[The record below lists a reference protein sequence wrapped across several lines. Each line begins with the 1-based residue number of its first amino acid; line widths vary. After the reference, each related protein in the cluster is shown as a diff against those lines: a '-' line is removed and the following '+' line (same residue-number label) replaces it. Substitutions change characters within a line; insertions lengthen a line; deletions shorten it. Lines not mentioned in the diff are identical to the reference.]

1 MNQKERIQK
10 MLASFNAIRL
20 YVRTYPRSGTHLIGS
35 ILHYR
40 YGFSPMSPTFVKP
53 TIKGQNDPLQYFTF
67 HYNQTEVFPEQI
79 PDIYVL
85 RNPFDCISS
94 QYYRGG
100 GWTIDSIKEEDRLAY
115 KNAEMPTDYKRP
127 GFHCN
132 TVFNEIGK
140 FNQMLSCIKDTDLV
154 LYYEDLFEN
163 PDKWLKMLDIFLKK
177 KYDVDPVDTKI
188 SIEEIKAITLKWY
201 NDAHRAMDAFSEGEQ
216 NKFKS
221 IKAEIKPYINKFLD
235 KSNKHIK
242 GYD

>member
-1 MNQKERIQK
+1 
-10 MLASFNAIRL
+10 
-20 YVRTYPRSGTHLIGS
+20 
-35 ILHYR
+35 
-40 YGFSPMSPTFVKP
+40 
-53 TIKGQNDPLQYFTF
+53 
-67 HYNQTEVFPEQI
+67 
-79 PDIYVL
+79 
-85 RNPFDCISS
+85 
-94 QYYRGG
+94 
-100 GWTIDSIKEEDRLAY
+100 
-115 KNAEMPTDYKRP
+115 MPTDYKRP